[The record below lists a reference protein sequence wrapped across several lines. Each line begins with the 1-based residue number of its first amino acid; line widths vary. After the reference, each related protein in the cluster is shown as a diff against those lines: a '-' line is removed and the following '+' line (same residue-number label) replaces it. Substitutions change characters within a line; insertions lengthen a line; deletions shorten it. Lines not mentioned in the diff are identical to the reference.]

1 MEERPCSLA
10 YVYMDSNP
18 LDLLILGALL
28 IVNTNRGSTCKKF
41 LLFILAHD
49 VIVNMFEIVMCLLV
63 FPHTLTTPMTCL
75 QYVICHNRLFS
86 LLDNC
91 DTIAFIHST
100 IILRLESDLILHS
113 KL

>member
-1 MEERPCSLA
+1 
-10 YVYMDSNP
+10 MDSSP
-18 LDLLILGALL
+18 LDLLTPGAPL
-28 IVNTNRGSTCKKF
+28 NTNSSSTCKKF
-41 LLFILAHD
+41 VWFILAHD
-49 VIVNMFEIVMCLLV
+49 LICYHARTNDVPLIV
-63 FPHTLTTPMTCL
+63 FPHTLIAPMACL